1 MYDLKIQKM
10 NLAMQLIFHSI
21 SFPQTNFDRSFFG
34 ILNNRVWDE
43 KKIFKKKYKSFW
55 ELRVPRMF
63 PIQSI
68 QHGKD
73 LSRDCKFFHISICTY
88 IIYLSLYNIVSTKY
102 IYISL
107 YFRLT
112 LWMVFPQTWKEIETK
127 YENGANRTR
136 KL

>member
-1 MYDLKIQKM
+1 MIILVIIVGLSQRISVWIPVKCSIIKCYFTKPNFLMLSMYDLKIQKM

-34 ILNNRVWDE
+34 ILNNRVWD
-43 KKIFKKKYKSFW
+43 KKKHFFKKKYKSFW

-73 LSRDCKFFHISICTY
+73 LGTVNFFPISIYIYTY
-88 IIYLSLYNIVSTKY
+88 IISIF
-102 IYISL
+102 I
-107 YFRLT
+107 
-112 LWMVFPQTWKEIETK
+112 
-127 YENGANRTR
+127 
-136 KL
+136 